1 MSSRALPE
9 MEAEEAELLKA
20 HQELHGNSSVNDNYV
35 AVLSEIEE
43 FNSLIDSLMQTKAR
57 AADLGLLHPK
67 NPIRAEIAAP
77 TSRTATA
84 AISKLQSDMATSN
97 KRPRQAQAGAQL
109 QGEDLLLA
117 AALRGEGLRS

>member
-1 MSSRALPE
+1 MMSSRALPE

-67 NPIRAEIAAP
+67 VGVMGLTRS
-77 TSRTATA
+77 T
-84 AISKLQSDMATSN
+84 QHMGVG
-97 KRPRQAQAGAQL
+97 PR
-109 QGEDLLLA
+109 ESWTVW
-117 AALRGEGLRS
+117 AAL